1 METTGAAQGG
11 ARDRFSVTEAE
22 RQVADLLPIEV
33 DPALARATVETVP
46 FWFHTFAL
54 NRAEGV
60 YTPGAARDHR
70 YRVSALPNDFGGLS
84 VLDVGTF
91 DGFYAFLA
99 EHRGADRV
107 VAVDNEQYRLW
118 VASRWDVELEGG
130 EGFRAIHR
138 LLGSAVEYRRVDAFE
153 LDRLDERFDL
163 VYCFGILHRVE
174 NPLGLLRVLRGRTA
188 SGGSVLV
195 ETYGVRPED
204 RDGPAIRVSEPGE
217 VYARDEFVYW
227 GFRAHRPRAACPDRR
242 LLARR
247 VAGRR
252 GGRRSPAHHRPADRL
267 ERSRTAVSTASSPD
281 GCSGVTA
288 GRALGATVAAV
299 PRRSTPTASAA
310 PTALTRRPRRSA
322 AHSGGH
328 STASRRTAA

>member
-1 METTGAAQGG
+1 VARAADRVGPLDRVEQLAAAGG
-11 ARDRFSVTEAE
+11 NRLEDRIIVTEAE

-33 DPALARATVETVP
+33 DPALARATVERVP

-54 NRAEGV
+54 NRAEGI

-70 YRVSALPNDFGGLS
+70 YRISVLPNDLAGMS

-118 VASRWDVELEGG
+118 VASRWDVELAGG

-227 GFRAHRPRAACPDRR
+227 GFGHTGLER
-242 LLARR
+242 LARI
-247 VAGRR
+247 AGFSRAESLVEVEVDDHPR
-252 GGRRSPAHHRPADRL
+252 IIGRLIA
-267 ERSRTAVSTASSPD
+267 
-281 GCSGVTA
+281 
-288 GRALGATVAAV
+288 
-299 PRRSTPTASAA
+299 
-310 PTALTRRPRRSA
+310 
-322 AHSGGH
+322 
-328 STASRRTAA
+328 

>member
-1 METTGAAQGG
+1 MTRGIPDQAGRS
-11 ARDRFSVTEAE
+11 ARDKFVVTEAE

-33 DPALARATVETVP
+33 DPAVAGATLEKVP

-54 NRAEGV
+54 NRAEGI

-70 YRVSALPNDFGGLS
+70 YRISTLPTDFAGMS

-118 VASRWDVELEGG
+118 VASRWGVELGGG

-138 LLGSAVEYRRVDAFE
+138 LLGSAVEYRRTDAFD
-153 LDRLDERFDL
+153 LDRLEEHFDL

-174 NPLGLLRVLRGRTA
+174 NPLGLLRVLRGRMA
-188 SGGSVLV
+188 SGGTVLV

-204 RDGPAIRVSEPGE
+204 RDGPVIGVSEPGE

-227 GFRAHRPRAACPDRR
+227 GFAHTGLER
-242 LLARR
+242 LARI
-247 VAGRR
+247 AGFSGAESFVDVEVEDHPRIM
-252 GGRRSPAHHRPADRL
+252 GRLIA
-267 ERSRTAVSTASSPD
+267 
-281 GCSGVTA
+281 
-288 GRALGATVAAV
+288 
-299 PRRSTPTASAA
+299 
-310 PTALTRRPRRSA
+310 
-322 AHSGGH
+322 
-328 STASRRTAA
+328 